1 VTSEKTEAQIL
12 NEIRLAVA
20 PHCTISRNN
29 CGGLKDTTGRFVKFG
44 LFNPGGADLIG
55 WKTITITPEM
65 VGQKIAQFVG
75 LEVKSA
81 TGRIR
86 PEQENFLRV
95 LKASGGLCGV
105 VRSPAEALGI
115 VDAVRIPPSS

>member
-1 VTSEKTEAQIL
+1 MSENESQIL
-12 NEIRLAVA
+12 AQIRLAIA
-20 PHCTISRNN
+20 PHATISRNSI
-29 CGGLKDTTGRFVKFG
+29 GAYKSPSGHYIKYG

-95 LKASGGLCGV
+95 LKAAGGLCGI
-105 VRSPAEALGI
+105 VRSTQDALGLLK
-115 VDAVRIPPSS
+115 ASPEPTRPS

>member
-1 VTSEKTEAQIL
+1 MTSEKNESQIL
-12 NEIRLAVA
+12 NEIRLAIA
-20 PHCTISRNN
+20 PHCTVHRNN
-29 CGGLKDTTGRFVKFG
+29 SGAFKDKTGRFVKFG

-55 WKTITITPEM
+55 WKTITVTPEM

-75 LEVKSA
+75 LEVKTP

-95 LKASGGLCGV
+95 MKAAGGLGGV
-105 VRSPAEALGI
+105 VRSPEQ
-115 VDAVRIPPSS
+115 AVEIISSGHTAPST

>member
-1 VTSEKTEAQIL
+1 MTSEKNESQIL
-12 NEIRLAVA
+12 NEIRLAIA
-20 PHCTISRNN
+20 PHCTVNRNN
-29 CGGLKDTTGRFVKFG
+29 IGAYKSPSGHYIKYG

-55 WKTITITPEM
+55 WKTITVTPEM

-75 LEVKSA
+75 LEVKTP

-95 LKASGGLCGV
+95 LKAAGGLGGV
-105 VRSPAEALGI
+105 VRSPAQ
-115 VDAVRIPPSS
+115 AVEIISSGHTAPST

>member
-1 VTSEKTEAQIL
+1 MTSEKNESQIL

-20 PHCTISRNN
+20 PHCTMSRNN
-29 CGGLKDTTGRFVKFG
+29 CGGLKDTTGRYVKFG

-75 LEVKSA
+75 IEVKSP

-95 LKASGGLCGV
+95 LKAAGGLCGV
-105 VRSPAEALGI
+105 ARSAEQ
-115 VDAVRIPPSS
+115 AVEIISNGHTAPST